1 MCRVCVGS
9 DTRVPPPGVSVGRLY
24 GPSCEVLSRLTRY
37 RNFKWMGLHEHACD
51 QTAEISSNHTPDEGE
66 REDGDEGKN
75 GGLLL

>member
-1 MCRVCVGS
+1 MCGVGYTGS
-9 DTRVPPPGVSVGRLY
+9 SSRCIRWQTLL
-24 GPSCEVLSRLTRY
+24 PSCEVLSRLTRY

-51 QTAEISSNHTPDEGE
+51 QTAEISSNHTPDEGQ